1 MPAEMRMAEWSS
13 RVLGIIGLA
22 AMLIG
27 AIDPL
32 EGSLIILPGVG
43 VAAVGALLGKGRW
56 RMLLYWALI
65 LVAVGVAAMWVLSAL
80 GGIGGSSGRSDWW
93 GLLVLPYAAGW
104 VMGVVGGVL
113 TLLQS
118 FSRPKP
124 PNHGE
129 KPA

>member
-1 MPAEMRMAEWSS
+1 MVVRT
-13 RVLGIIGLA
+13 
-22 AMLIG
+22 
-27 AIDPL
+27 
-32 EGSLIILPGVG
+32 
-43 VAAVGALLGKGRW
+43 
-56 RMLLYWALI
+56 
-65 LVAVGVAAMWVLSAL
+65 
-80 GGIGGSSGRSDWW
+80 DWW